1 MGNLYDAQDPT
12 GGAVAEGRGPLP
24 KGEYVLALAKSDRVA
39 SKANSANEYV
49 QAEFEV
55 MEGPFARRRVWA
67 NFNLWN
73 QSDQARDIAWK
84 DFNALCH
91 ACGRLRPQAT
101 EELHGIPFRAFV
113 STEKNDPSRNK
124 ISSYKP
130 LNAAPAAQ
138 GGTAQTRQADPAA
151 QSNGK
156 APWRKS
162 G

>member
-12 GGAVAEGRGPLP
+12 GGAVSEGRGPLP
-24 KGEYVLALAKSDRVA
+24 KGDYVLALAKSDRVT

-73 QSDQARDIAWK
+73 QSEKAREIAFM

-91 ACGRLRPQAT
+91 ACGRLRPEAT
-101 EELHGIPFRAFV
+101 EELHGIPFRASIGV
-113 STEKNDPSRNK
+113 EKDDPSRNR
-124 ISSYKP
+124 IIGYKP

-138 GGTAQTRQADPAA
+138 GGGTQQRQPDPAQA
-151 QSNGK
+151 GGK